1 MENASKALIIA
12 GAILISIVLIGVGVL
27 IIGNAQG
34 IFGQGST
41 QMSQMEIQAFNEP
54 FMAFEG
60 KQSGSNVRSLLQKLA
75 THNQTYSEDT
85 TKQIGLS
92 DKDSKLTM
100 ANLSA
105 TKSKVNVGTSYVVS
119 FGYDSNSGMINNI
132 TIKSGSNEIKVETG
146 TTTTPPAG

>member
-27 IIGNAQG
+27 IVGNAQG

-41 QMSQMEIQAFNEP
+41 QMSQMEISAFNEP

-75 THNQTYSEDT
+75 THNQTYTDDN
-85 TKQIGLS
+85 TKQI
-92 DKDSKLTM
+92 KLGGSAFIM
-100 ANLSA
+100 NQLSA
-105 TKSKVNVGTSYVVS
+105 TKSRVNVGTTYTVS
-119 FGYDSNSGMINNI
+119 FDYDNGSGMINNI
-132 TIKSGSNEIKVETG
+132 KIVRSGETSAI
-146 TTTTPPAG
+146 TPSST

>member
-27 IIGNAQG
+27 IVGNAQG

-60 KQSGSNVRSLLQKLA
+60 KQSGSNVRSLIQKIG
-75 THNQTYSEDT
+75 THNTTYADDDE
-85 TKQIGLS
+85 KQI
-92 DKDSKLTM
+92 KLTIT
-100 ANLSA
+100 A
-105 TKSKVNVGTSYVVS
+105 TGYKGETAVTEQKISMNDVS
-119 FGYDSNSGMINNI
+119 V
-132 TIKSGSNEIKVETG
+132 IKSGIGAGSSYKVVLVYHDDNSGLLEEIKIENWI
-146 TTTTPPAG
+146 